1 MLVVTYLS
9 AQTMML
15 RNYGV
20 KDYGGGTQN
29 WCIGSTA
36 NKWIVVANNSGLLIY
51 DSRQWSKYPLP
62 NYTTVRSVLYDD
74 ETRMLW
80 AGGTNEFGYFE
91 HNACNDIFYK
101 SASDR
106 LPLKQRQFGEI

>member
-36 NKWIVVANNSGLLIY
+36 NK
-51 DSRQWSKYPLP
+51 
-62 NYTTVRSVLYDD
+62 
-74 ETRMLW
+74 
-80 AGGTNEFGYFE
+80 
-91 HNACNDIFYK
+91 
-101 SASDR
+101 
-106 LPLKQRQFGEI
+106 